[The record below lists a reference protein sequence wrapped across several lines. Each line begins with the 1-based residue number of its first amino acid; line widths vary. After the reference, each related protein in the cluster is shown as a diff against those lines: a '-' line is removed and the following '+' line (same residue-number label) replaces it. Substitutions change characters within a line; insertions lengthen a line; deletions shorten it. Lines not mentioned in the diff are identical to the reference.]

1 MDDGRA
7 RIAAHSWWHTIDI
20 APGVSTPGGW
30 DLRGA
35 STRLPWPDVAGKR
48 CLDVGTMDGFWAFE
62 LERRGAAEVVAIDI
76 GPAHSDVPGRRQ
88 AQGPEEPR
96 AKQTFALAAELLGS
110 RAEYRE
116 RNVYDLDPAVD
127 GEFDVVVMGF
137 VLQMV
142 RDPLRALA
150 AVRSVCRGHL
160 LLLDTVSLP
169 LSLLPAPLARLDARR
184 GALEW
189 FVFNRRGLIQ
199 VVDHAGFEVE
209 VATRILRDEPGA
221 VASDSWGHRLGI
233 LGRSCA
239 IRACPASI

>member
-1 MDDGRA
+1 MDERVTQHD
-7 RIAAHSWWHTIDI
+7 WWHTIELPDG
-20 APGVSTPGGW
+20 GVTPGGW
-30 DLRGA
+30 DLRPTA
-35 STRLPWPDVAGKR
+35 RELPWPDVAGKR
-48 CLDVGTMDGFWAFE
+48 CLDVGTADGFWAFE
-62 LERRGAAEVVAIDI
+62 LERRGAASVVATDI
-76 GPAHSDVPGRRQ
+76 GVAPADVPARRRRTQ
-88 AQGPEEPR
+88 SPEEPR
-96 AKQTFALAAELLGS
+96 AKHTFALAAELLGS

-116 RNVYDLDPAVD
+116 RNVYDLDPSVD

-150 AVRSVCRGHL
+150 AIRSVCRGHL

-169 LSLLPAPLARLDARR
+169 LSLLPVPLARLDARR

-199 VVDHAGFEVE
+199 AVDHAGFEVE
-209 VATRILRDEPGA
+209 RSTGILRDRPGA
-221 VASDSWGHRLGI
+221 SAKDTWGHRLGI

-239 IRACPASI
+239 VLARPANI